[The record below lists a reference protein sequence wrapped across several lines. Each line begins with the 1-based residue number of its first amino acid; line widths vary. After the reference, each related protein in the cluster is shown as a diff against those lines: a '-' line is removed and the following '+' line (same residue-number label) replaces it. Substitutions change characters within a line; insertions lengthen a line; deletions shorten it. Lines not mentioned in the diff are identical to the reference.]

1 MSFENEINTL
11 FQAGLKLFNDKNFY
25 DAHEKWEDLWADYYL
40 KDRLFIQGLIQLS
53 VSFVHL
59 KNNNM
64 NGAKSLLNK
73 CKQKFEGFDIQRG
86 IDVKKLLII
95 FSLKEKLPIVCRF
108 EYSKT
113 KTAIE
118 PIKVKTNEPIKII
131 FVSKLRRTLNFRNPL
146 RPRIFL

>member
-25 DAHEKWEDLWADYYL
+25 DAHEKWEDLWSDYYL

-86 IDVKKLLII
+86 IDVKKLLISI
-95 FSLKEKLPIVCRF
+95 QKVQDNYDHIKSSEDFNWNLVPRLGQHF
-108 EYSKT
+108 E
-113 KTAIE
+113 
-118 PIKVKTNEPIKII
+118 
-131 FVSKLRRTLNFRNPL
+131 
-146 RPRIFL
+146 

>member
-1 MSFENEINTL
+1 MSFDNEINTL

-25 DAHEKWEDLWADYYL
+25 DAHEKWEDLWSDYYL

-86 IDVKKLLII
+86 IDVKKLLISI
-95 FSLKEKLPIVCRF
+95 QKVQDNYDHINSSDDFNWNLVPSLGEN
-108 EYSKT
+108 
-113 KTAIE
+113 IE
-118 PIKVKTNEPIKII
+118 
-131 FVSKLRRTLNFRNPL
+131 
-146 RPRIFL
+146 

>member
-1 MSFENEINTL
+1 MSFDNEINTL
-11 FQAGLKLFNDKNFY
+11 FQAGLKLFNEKNFY
-25 DAHEKWEDLWADYYL
+25 DAHEKWEDLWSDYYL

-86 IDVKKLLII
+86 IDVKKLLISI
-95 FSLKEKLPIVCRF
+95 DKVQDNYDHIDSSEDFNWSLVPSLGKH
-108 EYSKT
+108 
-113 KTAIE
+113 IE
-118 PIKVKTNEPIKII
+118 
-131 FVSKLRRTLNFRNPL
+131 
-146 RPRIFL
+146 

>member
-25 DAHEKWEDLWADYYL
+25 DAHEKWEDLWSDYYL

-59 KNNNM
+59 KNNNL

-73 CKQKFEGFDIQRG
+73 CKQKFEGLDIQRG
-86 IDVKKLLII
+86 IDVKKLLISI
-95 FSLKEKLPIVCRF
+95 EKVQDNYDHINSSEDFNWNLVPRLGQNF
-108 EYSKT
+108 E
-113 KTAIE
+113 
-118 PIKVKTNEPIKII
+118 
-131 FVSKLRRTLNFRNPL
+131 
-146 RPRIFL
+146 

>member
-25 DAHEKWEDLWADYYL
+25 DAHEKWEDLWSDYYL

-86 IDVKKLLII
+86 IDVKKLLISI
-95 FSLKEKLPIVCRF
+95 EKVQDNYDHINSSEDFNWNLVPSLGEN
-108 EYSKT
+108 
-113 KTAIE
+113 
-118 PIKVKTNEPIKII
+118 NE
-131 FVSKLRRTLNFRNPL
+131 
-146 RPRIFL
+146 

>member
-1 MSFENEINTL
+1 MSFENGINTL
-11 FQAGLKLFNDKNFY
+11 FQAGLELFNDKNFY
-25 DAHEKWEDLWADYYL
+25 DAHEKWEDLWSDYYL

-86 IDVKKLLII
+86 IDVKKLLISI
-95 FSLKEKLPIVCRF
+95 EKVQDNYDHIKSSEDFNWNLVPRLGQNF
-108 EYSKT
+108 E
-113 KTAIE
+113 
-118 PIKVKTNEPIKII
+118 
-131 FVSKLRRTLNFRNPL
+131 
-146 RPRIFL
+146 

>member
-11 FQAGLKLFNDKNFY
+11 FQAGLKFFNDKNFY
-25 DAHEKWEDLWADYYL
+25 DAHEKWEDLWSDYYL

-73 CKQKFEGFDIQRG
+73 CKQKFKGFDIQRG
-86 IDVKKLLII
+86 IDVKKLLISI
-95 FSLKEKLPIVCRF
+95 EKVQDNYDHIDSSEDFNWNLVPRLGQNF
-108 EYSKT
+108 E
-113 KTAIE
+113 
-118 PIKVKTNEPIKII
+118 
-131 FVSKLRRTLNFRNPL
+131 
-146 RPRIFL
+146 

>member
-25 DAHEKWEDLWADYYL
+25 DAHEKWEDLWSDYYL

-73 CKQKFEGFDIQRG
+73 CKQKFEGFNIQRG
-86 IDVKKLLII
+86 IDVKKLLISI
-95 FSLKEKLPIVCRF
+95 EKVQDNYDHIKSSEDFNWNLVPRLGQNF
-108 EYSKT
+108 E
-113 KTAIE
+113 
-118 PIKVKTNEPIKII
+118 
-131 FVSKLRRTLNFRNPL
+131 
-146 RPRIFL
+146 

>member
-25 DAHEKWEDLWADYYL
+25 DAHEKWEDLWSDYYL

-64 NGAKSLLNK
+64 NGAKSLLKK

-86 IDVKKLLII
+86 IDVKKLLISI
-95 FSLKEKLPIVCRF
+95 EKVQDNYDHINSSEDFNWSLVPRLGQNF
-108 EYSKT
+108 E
-113 KTAIE
+113 
-118 PIKVKTNEPIKII
+118 
-131 FVSKLRRTLNFRNPL
+131 
-146 RPRIFL
+146 

>member
-25 DAHEKWEDLWADYYL
+25 DAHEKWEDLWSDYYL

-64 NGAKSLLNK
+64 NGAKSLLKK
-73 CKQKFEGFDIQRG
+73 CKQKFDGFDIQRG
-86 IDVKKLLII
+86 IDVKKLLI
-95 FSLKEKLPIVCRF
+95 SLEKVQDNYDHIDSSEDFNWNLVPSLR
-108 EYSKT
+108 EN
-113 KTAIE
+113 IE
-118 PIKVKTNEPIKII
+118 
-131 FVSKLRRTLNFRNPL
+131 
-146 RPRIFL
+146 

>member
-11 FQAGLKLFNDKNFY
+11 FQAGLKLFNEKNFY
-25 DAHEKWEDLWADYYL
+25 DAHEKWEDLWSDYYL

-73 CKQKFEGFDIQRG
+73 CKKKFEGFDIQRG
-86 IDVKKLLII
+86 IDVKKLLISI
-95 FSLKEKLPIVCRF
+95 EKVQDNYDHIDSSEDFNWNLVPSLGENL
-108 EYSKT
+108 E
-113 KTAIE
+113 
-118 PIKVKTNEPIKII
+118 
-131 FVSKLRRTLNFRNPL
+131 
-146 RPRIFL
+146 

>member
-25 DAHEKWEDLWADYYL
+25 DAHEKWEDLWSDYYL

-64 NGAKSLLNK
+64 NGARSLLNK
-73 CKQKFEGFDIQRG
+73 CLQKFEGFDIQRG
-86 IDVKKLLII
+86 IDVKKLLISI
-95 FSLKEKLPIVCRF
+95 EKVQDNYDHIDSLEDFNWSLVPNLG
-108 EYSKT
+108 ENL
-113 KTAIE
+113 E
-118 PIKVKTNEPIKII
+118 
-131 FVSKLRRTLNFRNPL
+131 
-146 RPRIFL
+146 

>member
-1 MSFENEINTL
+1 MSFDNEINTL
-11 FQAGLKLFNDKNFY
+11 FQAGLKLFNEKNFY
-25 DAHEKWEDLWADYYL
+25 HAHEKWEDLWSDYYL

-86 IDVKKLLII
+86 IDVNKLLISI
-95 FSLKEKLPIVCRF
+95 EKVQDNYDHIDSS
-108 EYSKT
+108 EYFNWNLVPRLEEH
-113 KTAIE
+113 IE
-118 PIKVKTNEPIKII
+118 
-131 FVSKLRRTLNFRNPL
+131 
-146 RPRIFL
+146 

>member
-25 DAHEKWEDLWADYYL
+25 DAHEKWEDLWSDYYL

-59 KNNNM
+59 KNNNI

-86 IDVKKLLII
+86 IDVKKLLISI
-95 FSLKEKLPIVCRF
+95 EKVQDNYDHIKSSEDFNWNLVPNLGENF
-108 EYSKT
+108 E
-113 KTAIE
+113 
-118 PIKVKTNEPIKII
+118 
-131 FVSKLRRTLNFRNPL
+131 
-146 RPRIFL
+146 

>member
-11 FQAGLKLFNDKNFY
+11 FQAGLKLFNEKNFY
-25 DAHEKWEDLWADYYL
+25 DAHEKWEDLWSDYYL

-59 KNNNM
+59 KNNNL

-86 IDVKKLLII
+86 IDVKKLLISI
-95 FSLKEKLPIVCRF
+95 EKVQDNYDYIDSSEDFNWSLVPNLGENF
-108 EYSKT
+108 E
-113 KTAIE
+113 
-118 PIKVKTNEPIKII
+118 
-131 FVSKLRRTLNFRNPL
+131 
-146 RPRIFL
+146 

>member
-25 DAHEKWEDLWADYYL
+25 DAHEKWEDLWSDYYL

-59 KNNNM
+59 KNNNL

-73 CKQKFEGFDIQRG
+73 CKQKLEGLDFQRG
-86 IDVKKLLII
+86 IDVKKLLSSIEKVQDNYDHI
-95 FSLKEKLPIVCRF
+95 DSSEDFNWNLVPSLE
-108 EYSKT
+108 EN
-113 KTAIE
+113 IE
-118 PIKVKTNEPIKII
+118 
-131 FVSKLRRTLNFRNPL
+131 
-146 RPRIFL
+146 

>member
-1 MSFENEINTL
+1 MSFDNEINTL
-11 FQAGLKLFNDKNFY
+11 FQAGLKLFNEKNFY
-25 DAHEKWEDLWADYYL
+25 DAHEKWEDLWSDYYL

-86 IDVKKLLII
+86 IDVKKLLISI
-95 FSLKEKLPIVCRF
+95 DKVQDNYDHIDSSEDFNWNLVPSLGED
-108 EYSKT
+108 
-113 KTAIE
+113 IE
-118 PIKVKTNEPIKII
+118 
-131 FVSKLRRTLNFRNPL
+131 
-146 RPRIFL
+146 

>member
-25 DAHEKWEDLWADYYL
+25 DAHEKWEDLWSDYYL

-86 IDVKKLLII
+86 IDVKKLLISI
-95 FSLKEKLPIVCRF
+95 QKVQDNYDHINSSDDFNWNLVPSLGKNLE
-108 EYSKT
+108 
-113 KTAIE
+113 
-118 PIKVKTNEPIKII
+118 
-131 FVSKLRRTLNFRNPL
+131 
-146 RPRIFL
+146 

>member
-25 DAHEKWEDLWADYYL
+25 DAHEKWEDLWSDYYL

-86 IDVKKLLII
+86 IDVKKLLI
-95 FSLKEKLPIVCRF
+95 
-108 EYSKT
+108 
-113 KTAIE
+113 
-118 PIKVKTNEPIKII
+118 
-131 FVSKLRRTLNFRNPL
+131 
-146 RPRIFL
+146 

>member
-25 DAHEKWEDLWADYYL
+25 DAHEKWEDLWSDYYL

-59 KNNNM
+59 KNNNI

-86 IDVKKLLII
+86 IDVKKLLISI
-95 FSLKEKLPIVCRF
+95 EKVQDNYDHIKSSEDFNWSLVPNLGENL
-108 EYSKT
+108 E
-113 KTAIE
+113 
-118 PIKVKTNEPIKII
+118 
-131 FVSKLRRTLNFRNPL
+131 
-146 RPRIFL
+146 

>member
-25 DAHEKWEDLWADYYL
+25 DAHEKWEDLWSDYYL

-86 IDVKKLLII
+86 IDVKKLLISI
-95 FSLKEKLPIVCRF
+95 QKVQDNYDHINSSDDFNWNLVPSLGEN
-108 EYSKT
+108 
-113 KTAIE
+113 IE
-118 PIKVKTNEPIKII
+118 
-131 FVSKLRRTLNFRNPL
+131 
-146 RPRIFL
+146 

>member
-25 DAHEKWEDLWADYYL
+25 DAHEKWEDLWSDYYL

-73 CKQKFEGFDIQRG
+73 SKQKFERFDIQRG
-86 IDVKKLLII
+86 IDVKKLLISI
-95 FSLKEKLPIVCRF
+95 EKVQYNYDHINSSEDFNWNLVPRLGQNF
-108 EYSKT
+108 E
-113 KTAIE
+113 
-118 PIKVKTNEPIKII
+118 
-131 FVSKLRRTLNFRNPL
+131 
-146 RPRIFL
+146 

>member
-25 DAHEKWEDLWADYYL
+25 DAHEKWEDLWSDYYL

-86 IDVKKLLII
+86 IDVKKLLISI
-95 FSLKEKLPIVCRF
+95 EKVQDNYDHINSTEDFNWNLVPRLGQNF
-108 EYSKT
+108 E
-113 KTAIE
+113 
-118 PIKVKTNEPIKII
+118 
-131 FVSKLRRTLNFRNPL
+131 
-146 RPRIFL
+146 

>member
-25 DAHEKWEDLWADYYL
+25 DAHEKWEDLWSDYYL

-86 IDVKKLLII
+86 IDVKKLLISI
-95 FSLKEKLPIVCRF
+95 QKVQDNYDHIKSSEDFNWNLVPRLGQNF
-108 EYSKT
+108 E
-113 KTAIE
+113 
-118 PIKVKTNEPIKII
+118 
-131 FVSKLRRTLNFRNPL
+131 
-146 RPRIFL
+146 

>member
-25 DAHEKWEDLWADYYL
+25 DAHEKWEDLWSDYYL

-64 NGAKSLLNK
+64 NGAKSLLKK
-73 CKQKFEGFDIQRG
+73 CRQKFEGFDIQRG
-86 IDVKKLLII
+86 IDVKKLLISI
-95 FSLKEKLPIVCRF
+95 EKVQDNYDHIKSSEDFNWNLVPRLGQNF
-108 EYSKT
+108 E
-113 KTAIE
+113 
-118 PIKVKTNEPIKII
+118 
-131 FVSKLRRTLNFRNPL
+131 
-146 RPRIFL
+146 

>member
-25 DAHEKWEDLWADYYL
+25 DAHEKWEDLWSDYYL
-40 KDRLFIQGLIQLS
+40 KDRLFVQGLIQLS

-86 IDVKKLLII
+86 IDVKKLLISI
-95 FSLKEKLPIVCRF
+95 EKVQDNYDHIKSSEDFNWNLVPRLGQNF
-108 EYSKT
+108 E
-113 KTAIE
+113 
-118 PIKVKTNEPIKII
+118 
-131 FVSKLRRTLNFRNPL
+131 
-146 RPRIFL
+146 

>member
-11 FQAGLKLFNDKNFY
+11 FQAGLKLFNEKNFY
-25 DAHEKWEDLWADYYL
+25 DAHEKWEDLWSDYYL

-59 KNNNM
+59 KNNNL

-86 IDVKKLLII
+86 IDVKKLLISI
-95 FSLKEKLPIVCRF
+95 EKVQDNYDHIKSSEYFNWNLVPRLGQNF
-108 EYSKT
+108 E
-113 KTAIE
+113 
-118 PIKVKTNEPIKII
+118 
-131 FVSKLRRTLNFRNPL
+131 
-146 RPRIFL
+146 

>member
-1 MSFENEINTL
+1 MSFDNEINTL
-11 FQAGLKLFNDKNFY
+11 FQAGLKLFNEKNFY
-25 DAHEKWEDLWADYYL
+25 DAHEKWEDLWSDYYL

-86 IDVKKLLII
+86 IDVKKLLISI
-95 FSLKEKLPIVCRF
+95 EKVQDNYDHIKSSEDFNWNLVPRLGQNF
-108 EYSKT
+108 E
-113 KTAIE
+113 
-118 PIKVKTNEPIKII
+118 
-131 FVSKLRRTLNFRNPL
+131 
-146 RPRIFL
+146 

>member
-25 DAHEKWEDLWADYYL
+25 DAHEKWEDLWSDYYL

-86 IDVKKLLII
+86 IDVKKLLISI
-95 FSLKEKLPIVCRF
+95 EKIQDNYNHIKSSEDFNWNLVPRLGQNF
-108 EYSKT
+108 E
-113 KTAIE
+113 
-118 PIKVKTNEPIKII
+118 
-131 FVSKLRRTLNFRNPL
+131 
-146 RPRIFL
+146 